1 MAKKKTRDFLFIGL
15 ILLGCE
21 SNNITPNQSQPG
33 DNISLHQNES
43 ILITEVPL
51 HVTVLTISD
60 SRCPVDVECF
70 WAGQASADFKIDGI
84 TFQLLV
90 GQAKE
95 FDIPGKHLKITLI
108 DVIPYPTTTNGNEKK
123 SAVLVIERL

>member
-1 MAKKKTRDFLFIGL
+1 MKTLHFLFIGL

-21 SNNITPNQSQPG
+21 SDKITPNQSQPG
-33 DNISLHQNES
+33 KNIALHQSES

-51 HVTVLTISD
+51 HVSVLAISD
-60 SRCPVDVECF
+60 SRCPADVECF

-95 FDIPGKHLKITLI
+95 FDIPGKHLELTLI

-123 SAVLVIERL
+123 SAVFVIERL